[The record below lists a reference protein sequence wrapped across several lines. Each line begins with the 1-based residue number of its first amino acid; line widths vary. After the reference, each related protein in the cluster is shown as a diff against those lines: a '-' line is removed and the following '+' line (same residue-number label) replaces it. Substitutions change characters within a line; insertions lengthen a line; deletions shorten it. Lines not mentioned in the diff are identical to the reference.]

1 EAYVVK
7 NNLEDSI
14 YRATTDVSYLKDV
27 KNRIKNFY
35 KQNAGLIEQIK
46 IRILKLKELHF
57 DNLVIETNHTINQ
70 AVFDYCCHP
79 KFGDS
84 IIAFKS
90 GSKAFVHHKLCER
103 AYLEIQKG
111 VKMLYVDWLEDKLQ
125 AYKLIV
131 ALENQKGVLA
141 NFLSFLAKHDINVL
155 GVELGSQKSTYA
167 THCELRFESSITDI
181 KEIKNLLGSNY
192 KIIEVQ
198 ALKDA
203 YAN

>member
-1 EAYVVK
+1 MCQICV
-7 NNLEDSI
+7 
-14 YRATTDVSYLKDV
+14 
-27 KNRIKNFY
+27 
-35 KQNAGLIEQIK
+35 LI
-46 IRILKLKELHF
+46 F
-57 DNLVIETNHTINQ
+57 
-70 AVFDYCCHP
+70 
-79 KFGDS
+79 
-84 IIAFKS
+84 
-90 GSKAFVHHKLCER
+90 
-103 AYLEIQKG
+103 LEIQKG

-167 THCELRFESSITDI
+167 THCELRFESSIADI

>member
-1 EAYVVK
+1 
-7 NNLEDSI
+7 
-14 YRATTDVSYLKDV
+14 
-27 KNRIKNFY
+27 
-35 KQNAGLIEQIK
+35 
-46 IRILKLKELHF
+46 
-57 DNLVIETNHTINQ
+57 
-70 AVFDYCCHP
+70 
-79 KFGDS
+79 
-84 IIAFKS
+84 
-90 GSKAFVHHKLCER
+90 
-103 AYLEIQKG
+103 
-111 VKMLYVDWLEDKLQ
+111 MLYVDWLEDKLQ

-203 YAN
+203 YAD